1 MVKNHYFFLNYNQD
15 IVYGKST
22 ISRCCVKYKI
32 HKKKLKFLKKNAF
45 DFIYVNGYTKGRSK
59 VVDINKCA

>member
-1 MVKNHYFFLNYNQD
+1 ML
-15 IVYGKST
+15 
-22 ISRCCVKYKI
+22 CKI
-32 HKKKLKFLKKNAF
+32 QNSQKKLKFLKKNAF